1 MTREAVAD
9 LVVLAG
15 TVVTMASDTTT
26 ADTAE
31 GVAIVSGE
39 IVAVGSRTA
48 LQAYVGETTRVIDVA
63 DAVILP
69 GFVDS
74 HIHPVFG
81 IELTRGADLSRCR
94 TLADVESMLRA
105 EASGLAPQDWLLGW
119 GLDPNV
125 FGEASVSNAILNS
138 VAGDRPAFIRFFDAH
153 AALASDAALSLGGV
167 TGLEE
172 FTDGS
177 RVVTDDQ
184 GRPTGYLLE
193 LQAIDLVEAVLPPLS
208 FEHRAEALYDV
219 LLRMAQ
225 GGFTSGQVQ
234 DLAPDAIELLRT
246 IEETRDLPI
255 RLRMSPWYVPGTPLE
270 EVSRLAALQG
280 THGRHW
286 VVEGVKLMIDGTID
300 NGTAWLHEPDCLGE
314 STTSLWLD
322 PDQYRSALT
331 ELDRRGIPTTTHA
344 IGDAGIDFV
353 VRAID
358 GLTEH
363 AATHRIEHIETMTD
377 AALAVFVSSKATAS
391 MQPTHCTLFTKADE
405 SDNWSRRLGHGRAGR
420 GFRTR
425 DLVRAGIPLAL
436 GSDWPVAPSD
446 AVGILAD
453 AQLRRP
459 HDDPDAAPINPDQAL
474 DAMDALRG
482 LTVEPYRTIGRV
494 GGVLHVGAAADLT
507 VLDRDPRTADPE
519 SLGDAAVL
527 LTVVDGRVVV
537 DAVDHDAVR
546 S

>member
-1 MTREAVAD
+1 VTPERGAD
-9 LVVLAG
+9 LVLLGSA
-15 TVVTMASDTTT
+15 VVTMASGAAT
-26 ADTAE
+26 AAQPE
-31 GVAIVSGE
+31 GVAIIDGE
-39 IVAVGSRTA
+39 VVALGSRDDV
-48 LQAYVGETTRVIDVA
+48 QPYVGEGTRVIELPGA
-63 DAVILP
+63 AILP

-94 TLADVESMLRA
+94 TLADVRASLAA
-105 EASGLAPQDWLLGW
+105 EAEGLAPEEWLLGW

-125 FGEASVSNAILNS
+125 FGEQPVSNAVLDD
-138 VAGDRPAFIRFFDAH
+138 VAAGRPAFLRFFDAH
-153 AALASDAALSLGGV
+153 AALASAQALSLAGI
-167 TGLEE
+167 TGAEE

-177 RVVTDDQ
+177 RVATDAM

-193 LQAIDLVEAVLPPLS
+193 LQAVHLVEAILPPLG
-208 FEHRAEALYDV
+208 FEHRVEALYEV
-219 LLRMAQ
+219 LLLMARA
-225 GGFTSGQVQ
+225 GFTSGQVQ
-234 DLAPDAIELLRT
+234 DLAPDAIELLQT
-246 IEETRDLPI
+246 IESTRDLPI
-255 RLRMSPWYVPGTPLE
+255 RLRMSPWYVPGAPVD
-270 EVSRLAALQG
+270 EVSRLEALQG
-280 THGRHW
+280 VHGRRW

-322 PDQYRSALT
+322 PEQYRTALT

-358 GLTEH
+358 GL
-363 AATHRIEHIETMTD
+363 AGRRATHRVEHIETMTD
-377 AALAVFVSSKATAS
+377 AALDVFVSSHATAS
-391 MQPTHCTLFTKADE
+391 MQPTHCTLFTRADR
-405 SDNWSRRLGHGRAGR
+405 SDNWSRRLGDARAER

-453 AQLRRP
+453 AQLRRR

-474 DAMDALRG
+474 EPMDALRG
-482 LTVEPYRTIGRV
+482 LTVEPYRTIGRT
-494 GGVLHVGAAADLT
+494 GGVLQLGAAADIT
-507 VLDRDPRTADPE
+507 VLDRDPRIVAPE

-527 LTVVDGRVVV
+527 LTVVDGRIVV
-537 DAVDHDAVR
+537 DAAEVAV
-546 S
+546 